1 MPLLANDD
9 QSLFWITSSSMKRP
23 RSVPKTHFICLPLR
37 SPNFRSKVNAFN
49 ALLPSTISPTIIRP
63 SGSLH
68 FTLGVMSLTTPEDV
82 DSAVNFLHTC
92 HSEALSIIQNEK
104 LTVSLK
110 GIANM
115 HRNLKKAS
123 VIYAVPEPGDGRL
136 RSLCS
141 YIEDHGK
148 KLT

>member
-1 MPLLANDD
+1 
-9 QSLFWITSSSMKRP
+9 MKRP

-68 FTLGVMSLTTPEDV
+68 FTVGVMSLTTPEDV
-82 DSAVNFLHTC
+82 DSAVNFLHSC
-92 HSEALSIIQNEK
+92 RSEALSILQNDK

-115 HRNLKKAS
+115 QRNLKKAS

-141 YIEDHGK
+141 
-148 KLT
+148 